1 MDPEIGKKIMVR
13 TLQLLQEAGVDVQ
26 WTHNGLQVQRLGQIK
41 PVSITTGPFPA
52 FPTDLLPQWVTF
64 MTQANGRS
72 RLKDAIYDNRFSH
85 VPHLENMGARF
96 TKLSKDLD
104 KFPEYQVHG
113 NATLTAK
120 HVEATDLRA
129 GVALIL
135 AGLAVKGTGGTVV
148 REFHHVLR
156 GYEDIK
162 EKLGCWSVQFQNLP
176 QTRQGFHG
184 GNRSQVRQGR
194 LVQHDRKRR

>member
-1 MDPEIGKKIMVR
+1 MNPEIGKKIMVL
-13 TLQLLQEAGVDVQ
+13 TLEMLQEAGVDVK
-26 WTHNGLQVQRLGQIK
+26 WRRNGLEVQRRALEEIK

-72 RLKDAIYDNRFSH
+72 RLKDTIYNNRFSH
-85 VPHLENMGARF
+85 VPHLESMGASFTRF
-96 TKLSKDLD
+96 SDR
-104 KFPEYQVHG
+104 EYEVHG
-113 NATLTAK
+113 NANLRGSR
-120 HVEATDLRA
+120 VEATDLRA

-135 AGLAVKGTGGTVV
+135 AGLAAKGTGGTVV

-156 GYEDIK
+156 GYEKIK
-162 EKLGCWSVQFQNLP
+162 EKLGCWNVQFQNLP

-184 GNRSQVRQGR
+184 GNRSQVRQGG